1 MEELLELRQFLAQ
14 GKIHEALLLVDEL
27 EEMSL
32 GEKINKIDS
41 YGVILLIHLIKQK
54 AEKRSTRS
62 LDVSIENTVREIN
75 KINKRR
81 RSCGFYLNQAEL
93 MDILQQGYQVA
104 LKRAA
109 LEAFVRAAFRRKGR
123 YEAQELA
130 AMVYQQETL
139 AEALKLIQQ

>member
-1 MEELLELRQFLAQ
+1 MEELLELRQLLEQ
-14 GKIHEALLLVDEL
+14 GKIHEALVLVDEL

-32 GEKINKIDS
+32 SDKINKIDS
-41 YGVILLIHLIKQK
+41 YGVILLIHLIKQN

-62 LDVSIENTVREIN
+62 WDVSIENTVREIN

-81 RSCGFYLNQAEL
+81 KSDGVYLNPAEL

-109 LEAFVRAAFRRKGR
+109 LEAFEGR

-130 AMVYQQETL
+130 AMVDQQDIL
-139 AEALKLIQQ
+139 SEALKLIQQ

>member
-1 MEELLELRQFLAQ
+1 MEELLELRQFLEQ

-27 EEMSL
+27 EEISL
-32 GEKINKIDS
+32 SDKINKIDS

-62 LDVSIENTVREIN
+62 WDVSIENTVREIN

-81 RSCGFYLNQAEL
+81 KSGVFYLNQAEL

-109 LEAFVRAAFRRKGR
+109 LEAFEGR

-130 AMVYQQETL
+130 TMVDQQETL
-139 AEALKLIQQ
+139 AEALELIQQ

>member
-1 MEELLELRQFLAQ
+1 MEELLELKQLLKQ

-32 GEKINKIDS
+32 GDKINKIDS
-41 YGVILLIHLIKQK
+41 YSVILLIH
-54 AEKRSTRS
+54 
-62 LDVSIENTVREIN
+62 N

-81 RSCGFYLNQAEL
+81 KSGGFYLNQAEL
-93 MDILQQGYQVA
+93 IDILEQGYQVA

-109 LEAFVRAAFRRKGR
+109 LEAFEGR

-130 AMVYQQETL
+130 AMVDPQ
-139 AEALKLIQQ
+139 

>member
-1 MEELLELRQFLAQ
+1 M
-14 GKIHEALLLVDEL
+14 LVDEL

-32 GEKINKIDS
+32 SDKINKIDS

-62 LDVSIENTVREIN
+62 WDVSIENTVREIN

-81 RSCGFYLNQAEL
+81 KSSGVYLNSAEL
-93 MDILQQGYQVA
+93 MDILQQAYQVA

-109 LEAFVRAAFRRKGR
+109 LEAFVRAAFRRNGR
-123 YEAQELA
+123 YEAEELA
-130 AMVYQQETL
+130 TMVDGQETL

>member
-1 MEELLELRQFLAQ
+1 M
-14 GKIHEALLLVDEL
+14 
-27 EEMSL
+27 
-32 GEKINKIDS
+32 
-41 YGVILLIHLIKQK
+41 
-54 AEKRSTRS
+54 
-62 LDVSIENTVREIN
+62 REIN

-81 RSCGFYLNQAEL
+81 KSSGFYLNQAEL
-93 MDILQQGYQVA
+93 IDILEQGYQVA

-130 AMVYQQETL
+130 AMVDRQETL

>member
-62 LDVSIENTVREIN
+62 LDVSIENTVGEIN

-93 MDILQQGYQVA
+93 MDLLQQGYQVA

>member
-1 MEELLELRQFLAQ
+1 MEELLELRQFLEQ

-32 GEKINKIDS
+32 SDKINKIDS
-41 YGVILLIHLIKQK
+41 YGVILLIYLIRQK

-62 LDVSIENTVREIN
+62 WDVSIENTVREIN

-81 RSCGFYLNQAEL
+81 KSGCFYLNQAEL
-93 MDILQQGYQVA
+93 IDILQQGYQVA

-109 LEAFVRAAFRRKGR
+109 LEAFEGR

-130 AMVYQQETL
+130 AMVDQQETL

>member
-1 MEELLELRQFLAQ
+1 MEELLELRQLLEQ
-14 GKIHEALLLVDEL
+14 GKIPEALILVDEL

-32 GEKINKIDS
+32 SDKINKIDS

-62 LDVSIENTVREIN
+62 WEISIENAIREIN

-81 RSCGFYLNQAEL
+81 KSGSYYLNQTEL
-93 MDILQQGYQVA
+93 MEILQQGYQVA

-109 LEAFVRAAFRRKGR
+109 LEAFGGC
-123 YEAQELA
+123 YETEELA
-130 AMVYQQETL
+130 AMVQESEILTD
-139 AEALKLIQQ
+139 ALELIQK

>member
-1 MEELLELRQFLAQ
+1 MEELLELRQLLEQ
-14 GKIHEALLLVDEL
+14 GKIYEALLLVDEL

-32 GEKINKIDS
+32 SDKINKIDS

-62 LDVSIENTVREIN
+62 WDVSIENTVREIN

-81 RSCGFYLNQAEL
+81 KSGGFYLNQTEL

-130 AMVYQQETL
+130 AIVNQQETL
-139 AEALKLIQQ
+139 AQALELI

>member
-1 MEELLELRQFLAQ
+1 MEELLELRQLLEQ
-14 GKIHEALLLVDEL
+14 GKIYEALLLVDEL

-32 GEKINKIDS
+32 GDKINKIDS
-41 YGVILLIHLIKQK
+41 YGVILLIHLIKQN

-62 LDVSIENTVREIN
+62 WDVSIENTVREIN

-81 RSCGFYLNQAEL
+81 KSGGFYLNQAEL
-93 MDILQQGYQVA
+93 IDILQQGYQVA

-109 LEAFVRAAFRRKGR
+109 LEAFEGR

-130 AMVYQQETL
+130 AIVNQQETL

>member
-1 MEELLELRQFLAQ
+1 MEELLEIRQLLQQ
-14 GKIHEALLLVDEL
+14 GKINEALLLVDEL

-32 GEKINKIDS
+32 SDKINKIDS

-62 LDVSIENTVREIN
+62 WEISIENAVREIN

-81 RSCGFYLNQAEL
+81 KSGGVYLNQTEL
-93 MDILQQGYQVA
+93 MEILQQGYQVA

-109 LEAFVRAAFRRKGR
+109 LEAFEGR
-123 YEAQELA
+123 YETEELA
-130 AMVYQQETL
+130 TMVNEQEIL
-139 AEALKLIQQ
+139 SLSLELIQK